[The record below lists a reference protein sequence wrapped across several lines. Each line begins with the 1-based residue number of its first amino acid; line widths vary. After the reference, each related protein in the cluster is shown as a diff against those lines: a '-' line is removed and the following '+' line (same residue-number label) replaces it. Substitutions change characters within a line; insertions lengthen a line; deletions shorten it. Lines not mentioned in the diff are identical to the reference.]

1 MKLNLTPGEITY
13 VSAFQ
18 KELHRLINPPVI
30 LKEVCMCQSNG
41 VKPGAFVLAGNHI
54 INQYEVA
61 RIEKGKH
68 DVVVYMKNGDAI
80 TLDSCDGAI
89 LWTAF
94 RGL

>member
-1 MKLNLTPGEITY
+1 MNLY
-13 VSAFQ
+13 LQ
-18 KELHRLINPPVI
+18 PVI

-41 VKPGAFVLAGNHI
+41 VKPGAFIAAGNHI

-61 RIEKGKH
+61 RIEKGKF
-68 DVVVYMKNGDAI
+68 DVVVYMKNGDAVE
-80 TLDSCDGAI
+80 LPSVDGVI

>member
-1 MKLNLTPGEITY
+1 MDICSSYAEAYFNNVL
-13 VSAFQ
+13 
-18 KELHRLINPPVI
+18 RLITQERVF
-30 LKEVCMCQSNG
+30 KEVCMCQSNG
-41 VKPGAFVLAGNHI
+41 VKPGAFINAGNHI

-80 TLDSCDGAI
+80 KLDSCDGAI